1 MKSLNELRAF
11 CEGYRLGLTNDR
23 AFYGATLAG
32 LDDWIVWGGYDI
44 NLIGSEYSSNAQEEN
59 DLHIAA
65 YPANWQDNLPE
76 PIHSFT
82 IGEDK

>member
-1 MKSLNELRAF
+1 MKPLNELRAF

-65 YPANWQDNLPE
+65 YPANWVDNLPE

>member
-65 YPANWQDNLPE
+65 YPANWVDNLPD

>member
-11 CEGYRLGLTNDR
+11 CEGYRSGLTDD
-23 AFYGATLAG
+23 LAG
-32 LDDWIVWGGYDI
+32 VEDWIIWGGYDI

-65 YPANWQDNLPE
+65 YPANWRDNLPE

>member
-44 NLIGSEYSSNAQEEN
+44 NLIGSEYAGQAKEEN

-65 YPANWQDNLPE
+65 YPANWVDNLPD

>member
-59 DLHIAA
+59 ALHIAA
-65 YPANWQDNLPE
+65 YPANWVDNLHP
-76 PIHSFT
+76 ST
-82 IGEDK
+82 VSQ

>member
-65 YPANWQDNLPE
+65 YPANWRDNLPE